1 LFVHMLTS
9 PRCTLNRGMGK
20 RWEVKV
26 FLMGPLR
33 LKLTGIHAAR
43 VISL

>member
-1 LFVHMLTS
+1 
-9 PRCTLNRGMGK
+9 
-20 RWEVKV
+20 VKV